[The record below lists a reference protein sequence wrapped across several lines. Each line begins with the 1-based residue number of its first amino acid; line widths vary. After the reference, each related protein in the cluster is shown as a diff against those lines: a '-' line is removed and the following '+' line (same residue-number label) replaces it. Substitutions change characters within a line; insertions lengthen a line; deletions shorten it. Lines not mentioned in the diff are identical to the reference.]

1 MGMGIGRVLIPAV
14 VAVLSLNAAAERIP
28 PLTCHRGGCEYDDNA
43 LGSFKDSDKA
53 GLKRFETDFRFT
65 KDHRFVLM
73 HDDTMDRTTTG
84 SGYVEDHTFEE
95 VRKLK
100 LKRSG
105 ESVPAGE
112 DVLRYFKDRKDVFL
126 MLEMKTYNHKPGENF
141 YTDAV
146 AEEYCRKLSA
156 LARANL
162 VPGTYVYSS
171 TDYRTL
177 RIMRRIDPDA
187 KIEVILYDQFS
198 DVWLNLAKELK
209 CCIFSQWIG
218 GLHPGDI
225 ERIHAAGMKVEL
237 WPILNMG
244 DYARA
249 RKLGT
254 DTVCTDTPKE
264 FTRRITMKQASDYTY
279 GNIKTSWDNHE
290 VRIVAPKF
298 SRTFKLTEKGLEQ
311 LSYVRDGVEQ
321 LKPSEVAKSAYSDF
335 TRSTAGC
342 LKLGDEVGVRITVL
356 TDFGEEQVDIKAS
369 EADLVRRTLPTNIK
383 CVF

>member
-1 MGMGIGRVLIPAV
+1 MSKGMCRTLIPAV
-14 VAVLSLNAAAERIP
+14 VAVLSLNATAEWLP
-28 PLTCHRGGCEYDDNA
+28 PLTCHRGGYEYDDNA

-53 GLKRFETDFRFT
+53 GMKRFETDFRFT

-84 SGYVEDHTFEE
+84 SGYVEDHTLEE
-95 VRKLK
+95 IRKLK
-100 LKRSG
+100 LRRSG
-105 ESVPAGE
+105 ERIPTGE
-112 DVLRYFKDRKDVFL
+112 EMIGYFKGRSDVLLFL
-126 MLEMKTYNHKPGENF
+126 ELKTYNHKPGENF

-146 AEEYCRKLSA
+146 AEEYCRKLSK
-156 LARANL
+156 LVRANL

-171 TDYRTL
+171 TDYRSL
-177 RIMRRIDPDA
+177 RIMRRIEPKA
-187 KIEVILYDQFS
+187 RIAMILYDKFS

-209 CCIFSQWIG
+209 CCVFSQWIG

-237 WPILNMG
+237 WPVLNMG

-264 FTRRITMKQASDYTY
+264 FTRRITMKQVADYAY
-279 GNIKTSWDNHE
+279 GSIKTSWDKHE
-290 VRIVAPKF
+290 VRVETPKF
-298 SRTFKLTEKGLEQ
+298 VRTFKLTEKGLEPQ
-311 LSYVRDGVEQ
+311 TYLKAGVEQ
-321 LKPSEVAKSAYSDF
+321 LKPSETAKSAYSDF

-369 EADLVRRTLPTNIK
+369 EDDLVRRTLPTNIK
-383 CVF
+383 CGF